1 MKSESTMVE
10 TLLNNKIL
18 TFLKNM
24 GERKTGRDK
33 KQLNI
38 EKPTGEKRVLLR
50 KWKFQGCEWSKVWRQ
65 IKNNVFQSTSTMV
78 DASFNCFG
86 HFVYHRSALK
96 KIYQ

>member
-38 EKPTGEKRVLLR
+38 EKLTDEKRVLLR
-50 KWKFQGCEWSKVWRQ
+50 KWEF
-65 IKNNVFQSTSTMV
+65 
-78 DASFNCFG
+78 
-86 HFVYHRSALK
+86 
-96 KIYQ
+96 